1 MIIKKIEIDNFRS
14 YYKHN
19 AFELTNGLNLIIGSN
34 GDGKTTFYEALEWLF
49 RTDKSSDKSNMMDT
63 KYISKKRSEEL
74 EVEESDNVQ
83 VSMTYEHKGK
93 TKVLEKT
100 FRFTKALDKKI
111 STSNYSFLLWE
122 DNGVERIEKDG
133 DTYDNDLP
141 VERLK
146 FIMFKG
152 EDKLDI
158 LEQSNSLK
166 YLLDDFSEVRDFD
179 SYYDFMKY
187 AKEEANKNFNKV
199 QNQDKKNETEIKR
212 NKQIE
217 ETEIGIQSDID
228 RELKIKQEE
237 FDNNELLLKNIE
249 QSKESSKLLK
259 AANSRISSLSAKRN
273 EIAGRIK
280 EDYTID
286 LLDNMWILMG
296 FGKIAE
302 EYSEKIS
309 SLDKKRRR
317 LEKEYY
323 AIAGAEKLIKKS
335 QQQNFTPLPVHI
347 PGQKIMQE
355 MLDDEVCKICGR
367 PAAKHSEPWNFMLQR
382 LEEYKESLKVHSS
395 EDDDIEPFYKNDYI
409 VELQKRETTLNDNLS
424 SITKLRQVIYDR
436 IALNNRLHNDIKKY
450 DANLEEE
457 YKQKRYILA
466 HADGLTEEQ
475 LLNNLDKINKWNE
488 DKKNAENRIR
498 ILRQQRSLS
507 QERLDEALSKLHS
520 LAEGTPANKY
530 AQIAAIFEHITEA
543 FKEAKEKN
551 KNNLI
556 NNIADLSNY
565 YLGKLNINDFKGTIK
580 IIENNGAGSAYLV
593 NNDTNRIYNPNTAL
607 RTTYLMS
614 ILFAIGELSSEKDK
628 TEFPLI
634 FDAPTSSFTET
645 KENEF
650 FRVISSLGKQVI
662 IVTKSFLRDGENG
675 EALLDKNRVNNIDGR
690 IYQIAKKRPFDDKK
704 LGTIQTVISKIK

>member
-19 AFELTNGLNLIIGSN
+19 SFELTNGLNLIIGSN

-49 RTDKSSDKSNMMDT
+49 RTDKVNEMDT
-63 KYISKKRSEEL
+63 KYISKKRTEEL
-74 EVEESDNVQ
+74 DIEESDNVR

-93 TKVLEKT
+93 IKVLEKV
-100 FRFTKALDKKI
+100 FRFTKALDEEI
-111 STSNYSFLLWE
+111 STSNYSFSLRE
-122 DNGVERIEKDG
+122 ENGVERIEKDG
-133 DTYDNDLP
+133 ETYDNDLP

-152 EDKLDI
+152 EDKLDV

-179 SYYDFMKY
+179 LYYEFMDY
-187 AKEEANKNFNKV
+187 AKGKANKNFDKV
-199 QNQDKKNETEIKR
+199 QNQDKKNESEIKR

-217 ETEIGIQSDID
+217 EREKDVQNDID
-228 RELKIKQEE
+228 RELKIKEE
-237 FDNNELLLKNIE
+237 ELENSEKLLKNIE

-259 AANSRISSLSAKRN
+259 AANSRISSLSSKRS
-273 EIAGRIK
+273 EIASRIK

-309 SLDKKRRR
+309 ALDRKRRK
-317 LEKEYY
+317 LEKDYF

-355 MLDDEVCKICGR
+355 MLDEEVCKICGR
-367 PAAKHSEPWNFMLQR
+367 PASKHSEPWNFMLQR
-382 LEEYKESLKVHSS
+382 LEEYKESLKVNSN
-395 EDDDIEPFYKNDYI
+395 EDDDIEPYYQNDYI

-424 SITKLRQVIYDR
+424 SITKLRHVIFDR

-450 DANLEEE
+450 DDNLEEE
-457 YKQKRYILA
+457 YKQKKYILA
-466 HADGLTEEQ
+466 HADGLTEDQ

-488 DKKNAENRIR
+488 DKMNAENRIKT
-498 ILRQQRSLS
+498 LKQQRSLS
-507 QERLDEALSKLHS
+507 QERLDEALSKLHN

-530 AQIAAIFEHITEA
+530 AQIAAIFEHITKA
-543 FKEAKEKN
+543 FKDAKEKN
-551 KNNLI
+551 KDNLI
-556 NNIADLSNY
+556 NNITDLSNY

-580 IIENNGAGSAYLV
+580 IIEKNGTGSAFLV
-593 NNDTNRIYNPNTAL
+593 NNDTVRIYNPNTAL

-614 ILFAIGELSSEKDK
+614 ILFAIGQLSSEKDK

-650 FRVISSLGKQVI
+650 FRVIGSLGKQVI
-662 IVTKSFLRDGENG
+662 IVTKSFLRDGKNG
-675 EALLDKNRVNNIDGR
+675 EAILDMGRVNNIDGR
-690 IYQIAKKRPFDDKK
+690 IYQIAKKRPFDDKQ